1 MYFSG
6 ICSSSFQPIVIW
18 ISGVFLWS
26 LKSLQF
32 SSPLNFWPPM
42 SRSNTPA
49 KSDVPLRQKS
59 LFQVMISIILPA
71 SSRETYTGSGMD
83 PALQ

>member
-1 MYFSG
+1 
-6 ICSSSFQPIVIW
+6 
-18 ISGVFLWS
+18 
-26 LKSLQF
+26 
-32 SSPLNFWPPM
+32 M